1 MTANVREVAANHA
14 AGMQFIGLLYPAM
27 KLHEPAYRALVKAD
41 ASADSFLHITNP
53 SLWKAMRMGA
63 GRANY
68 EAQVKLAHAALA
80 FIKVVDEVLP
90 TLPPGEAGD
99 AILG

>member
-1 MTANVREVAANHA
+1 MTANVRAVATDHQIA
-14 AGMQFIGLLYPAM
+14 MQSIGLIYRLL
-27 KLHEPAYRALVKAD
+27 KVHEPSYRALVEAD
-41 ASADSFLHITNP
+41 EQADSFLHITNP